1 MTYPVKPPPKVGKNS
16 IFNRLISENKSLFN
30 MNEIIPGARR
40 ILFFVICGLLLFAWD
55 LSARAAD
62 AKLEQVFQDNLSQ
75 FTGVAVSKN
84 GRMFINYP
92 RWQGP
97 HDTDVVEVHSNGIAE
112 PFPDKDWNSWQK
124 DQSGSNKW
132 VCVQSVYV
140 DDNDQ
145 LWVVDPAAPEME
157 SVLGNGAKLVR
168 IDLKS
173 NRVARIYNLTELAG
187 KNSYLNDV
195 RVDTVS
201 NLAYLTES
209 KEGGI
214 VVLNTDTGNAR
225 MVLRKAPCVLS
236 DPNHQFMVG
245 GEELRRN
252 DKPMKVNAD
261 GIALSPD
268 RQWLYFKPLSD
279 TKLYRIRTADLRDA
293 LVTGADVAKKVED
306 LGANFTT
313 SDGMI
318 FDQRGNLYLGDLEH
332 DAIVQVTPAL
342 KLQVIAHDKRLI
354 WPDTFS
360 WSPDGW
366 LYVTCS
372 QIQNMPWFHNGRS
385 TRATPY
391 AIYKLRAE

>member
-1 MTYPVKPPPKVGKNS
+1 MNDLFRGIRDGLILIIFGFLLVGS
-16 IFNRLISENKSLFN
+16 
-30 MNEIIPGARR
+30 
-40 ILFFVICGLLLFAWD
+40 D
-55 LSARAAD
+55 LSVRGAEATL
-62 AKLEQVFQDNLSQ
+62 KPVFQDNLSQ
-75 FTGVAVSKN
+75 FTGVALSKT
-84 GRMFINYP
+84 GRMFVNYP

-97 HDTDVVEVHSNGIAE
+97 HDVDVVEVQSNGIAQ
-112 PFPDKDWNSWQK
+112 PFPDKDWNSWQR

-140 DDNDQ
+140 DDKDE
-145 LWVVDPAAPEME
+145 LWVVDPAAPEMD

-173 NRVARIYNLTELAG
+173 NHVARIYNLTELAG

-201 NLAYLTES
+201 NIAYLTES

-236 DPNHQFMVG
+236 DPNHQFMIG
-245 GEELRRN
+245 GAELQRN
-252 DKPMKVNAD
+252 GKPMKVNSD

-293 LVTGADVAKKVED
+293 LVTGADVANKVED

-342 KLQVIAHDKRLI
+342 KLQVIAHDQRLI
-354 WPDTFS
+354 WPDTFA

-372 QIQNMPWFHNGRS
+372 QIQNMPWSHNGRS
-385 TRATPY
+385 TRSTPY
-391 AIYKLRAE
+391 GIYKLKVE